1 MIKKIFYLIN
11 NTSENLKYKIFIL
24 QILIFIN
31 SIAQLISILS
41 IAPLIS
47 ILSNHELI
55 SYEFLKPIINLINFN
70 YSKNDLIIIL
80 SFFVLIIFTLSN
92 ILSAVTYSMQY
103 RIAMQ
108 FEVEFS
114 QKMVEKFFYQKKN
127 IGTQKNSYY
136 FKSIVEKEIPNVI
149 SHVIIPLCDLNN
161 KIIPLILTLLLIL
174 FISPIASL
182 VVFVFL
188 ALGYAS
194 IYFLIKRKLNKNSL
208 LISNYLSEN
217 TIIVD
222 DLFRS
227 FKESKIFNFERF
239 LINSF
244 VVFKKK
250 INKII
255 GSNLILNG
263 SPKHFFEIIAILILV
278 IIIIIFAL
286 KSEFNNSLPII
297 SIYIVAGYRIMPG
310 LQSILFAVSNIKG
323 ATESLRKLHFAILL
337 KSEKIIKEIKTNNIR
352 KISLKNFD
360 FDYNKK
366 KLFKNCNI
374 EFHKNKIT
382 GISGVSGSGKSTLID
397 LIVGF
402 KTFSKGSY
410 YVNDKKIINNNNQIF
425 QNTSI
430 VPQNIFLLNNSIITN
445 ITFQKILSKENYKKL
460 LEILKILKLQNLY
473 KKNKIINKNIKEFGK
488 NFSGGQIQRIGLA
501 RALFKNSEII
511 ILDEFT
517 SALDEHTEQFIFKK
531 IKKIFKNKMVIIV
544 SHRNNILKK
553 CDTVFSLK
561 DHKISKIYQKKI

>member
-11 NTSENLKYKIFIL
+11 NISENLRYKIFIL

-70 YSKNDLIIIL
+70 YTKNNLIIIL

-92 ILSAVTYSMQY
+92 IFSALTYSMQY

-114 QKMVEKFFYQKKN
+114 QKIVEKFFYQKKN
-127 IGTQKNSYY
+127 VGTQKNSYY

-188 ALGYAS
+188 ALGYGS

-244 VVFKKK
+244 VIFKKK

-263 SPKHFFEIIAILILV
+263 SPKHFFEIVAILILV
-278 IIIIIFAL
+278 IVIIIFAL

-323 ATESLRKLHFAILL
+323 ATESLRKLHFAMLL
-337 KSEKIIKEIKTNNIR
+337 KSEKIIKEIKTNIIR

-360 FDYNKK
+360 FNYNKK
-366 KLFKNCNI
+366 ILFKNCNI

-410 YVNDKKIINNNNQIF
+410 YVNDKKINNNNNQIF
-425 QNTSI
+425 KNTSI

-460 LEILKILKLQNLY
+460 LEILRILKLQNLY

-531 IKKIFKNKMVIIV
+531 IKKIFKNKIVIIV
-544 SHRNNILKK
+544 SHRSNILKK

-561 DHKISKIYQKKI
+561 DHKILKLYSK